1 MDEECRKLEKG
12 NEVAIDKNKLGIPKN
27 VFILGL
33 VSFFNDIASEM
44 IYPLVPI
51 FLTSILG
58 APVSIV
64 GLIEGIAESI
74 ASILKVISG
83 WMSDRLQKRKPFVV
97 SGYSLSAF
105 SKITFSLAYSWPVV
119 LLARF
124 IDRFGK
130 GTRTSARDA
139 LITESSEP
147 AKRGRAFG
155 FHRAMDTMGAVI
167 GPLLAILA
175 LRYLNENYRLIFL
188 LSFFPAF
195 IGVILLLFFVQ
206 EKKKELVSSA
216 GLQFKWRDL
225 DPSFKVF
232 LFISFIFALGNSSD
246 AFLILRAKQLGLSVT
261 MVMVLYVLFNFIYA
275 IFSLPAG
282 IISDKI
288 GPKKILLSGFLL
300 FAIIYLL
307 FGMITR
313 NLFLWLLFPFYG
325 IYMAL
330 TEGIGKAYISNLVP
344 QEKAGTA
351 FGIYQTT
358 IGVCTFF
365 ASWIAGL
372 LWSYVSISAPF
383 IFGSIM
389 AMSAAIFFYVFGKR
403 QNITKNS

>member
-1 MDEECRKLEKG
+1 MAIYKKLK
-12 NEVAIDKNKLGIPKN
+12 IPKN

-51 FLTSILG
+51 FLTSVLG
-58 APVSIV
+58 APVSVV

-83 WMSDRLQKRKPFVV
+83 WMSDKMQKRKPFVI

-105 SKITFSLAYSWPVV
+105 SKIIFSLAYSWPVV

-124 IDRFGK
+124 VDRFGK

-139 LITESSEP
+139 LITESSDSS
-147 AKRGRAFG
+147 ARGRTFG

-167 GPLLAILA
+167 GPLLAIVA
-175 LRYLNENYRLIFL
+175 MQILNENYRTIFL
-188 LSFFPAF
+188 LSFIPAF
-195 IGVILLLFFVQ
+195 IGVLLLFFFVK
-206 EKKKELVSSA
+206 EKDRKSKSTA
-216 GLQFKWRDL
+216 DFQFNWKSL

-232 LFISFIFALGNSSD
+232 LFISFIFALGNSSN
-246 AFLILRAKQLGLSVT
+246 AFLILRAQNLGLSVT
-261 MVMVLYVLFNFIYA
+261 MVMLAYVLFNFVYA
-275 IFSLPAG
+275 VFSLPAG

-288 GPKKILLSGFLL
+288 GPKKILLAGFLL
-300 FAIIYLL
+300 FAVIYLF
-307 FGMITR
+307 FGLITKSI
-313 NLFLWLLFPFYG
+313 FIWLLFPFYG

-330 TEGIGKAYISNLVP
+330 TEGIGKAYISNLIP
-344 QEKAGTA
+344 KEKAGTA

-358 IGVCTFF
+358 IGLCTFF

-383 IFGSIM
+383 IFGSVM
-389 AMSAAIFFYVFGKR
+389 AMLAALLFYVFGKR
-403 QNITKNS
+403 

>member
-1 MDEECRKLEKG
+1 MTIYKKLK
-12 NEVAIDKNKLGIPKN
+12 IPKN

-51 FLTSILG
+51 FLTSVLG

-74 ASILKVISG
+74 ASILKVVSG
-83 WMSDRLQKRKPFVV
+83 WMSDKLQRRMPFVV

-105 SKITFSLAYSWPVV
+105 SKIIFSLAYSWPVV

-139 LITESSEP
+139 LITESSE
-147 AKRGRAFG
+147 ASNRGRTFG
-155 FHRAMDTMGAVI
+155 FHRAMDTMGAVV

-175 LRYLNENYRLIFL
+175 LRNLNENYRLVFL
-188 LSFFPAF
+188 LSFIPAF
-195 IGVILLLFFVQ
+195 IGVILLFFFVK
-206 EKKKELVSSA
+206 EKKKKPISFTDF
-216 GLQFKWRDL
+216 QFNWRNL

-232 LFISFIFALGNSSD
+232 LFISFIFALGNSSN
-246 AFLILRAKQLGLSVT
+246 AFLILRAQNLGLSVT
-261 MVMVLYVLFNFIYA
+261 MVMLAYVLFNFVYA
-275 IFSLPAG
+275 VFSLPAG

-288 GPKKILLSGFLL
+288 GPKKILLAGFLL
-300 FAIIYLL
+300 FAVIYLF
-307 FGMITR
+307 FGLITKS
-313 NLFLWLLFPFYG
+313 LFLWLLFPLYG

-330 TEGIGKAYISNLVP
+330 TEGIGKAYISNLIP

-358 IGVCTFF
+358 IGLCTFF

-383 IFGSIM
+383 IFGSVM
-389 AMSAAIFFYVFGKR
+389 AMSAAFLFYFFGKEKK
-403 QNITKNS
+403 QK

>member
-1 MDEECRKLEKG
+1 MAIYKKLK
-12 NEVAIDKNKLGIPKN
+12 IPKN

-51 FLTSILG
+51 FLTSVLG
-58 APVSIV
+58 APVSVV

-83 WMSDRLQKRKPFVV
+83 WMSDKMQKRKPFVI

-105 SKITFSLAYSWPVV
+105 SKIIFSLAYSWPVV

-124 IDRFGK
+124 VDRFGK

-139 LITESSEP
+139 LITESSDSS
-147 AKRGRAFG
+147 ARGRTFG

-167 GPLLAILA
+167 GPLLAIVA
-175 LRYLNENYRLIFL
+175 MQILNENYRFIFL
-188 LSFFPAF
+188 LSFIPAF
-195 IGVILLLFFVQ
+195 IGVLLLFFFVK
-206 EKKKELVSSA
+206 EKDRKSKSTA
-216 GLQFKWRDL
+216 DFQFNWKSL

-232 LFISFIFALGNSSD
+232 LFISFIFALGNSSN
-246 AFLILRAKQLGLSVT
+246 AFLILRAQNLGLSVT
-261 MVMVLYVLFNFIYA
+261 MVMLAYVLFNFVYA
-275 IFSLPAG
+275 VFSLPAG

-288 GPKKILLSGFLL
+288 GPKKILLAGFLL
-300 FAIIYLL
+300 FAVIYLF
-307 FGMITR
+307 FGLITKSI
-313 NLFLWLLFPFYG
+313 FIWLLFPFYG

-330 TEGIGKAYISNLVP
+330 TEGIGKAYISNLIP
-344 QEKAGTA
+344 KEKAGTA

-358 IGVCTFF
+358 IGLCTFF

-383 IFGSIM
+383 IFGSVM
-389 AMSAAIFFYVFGKR
+389 AMLAALLFYVFGKR
-403 QNITKNS
+403 

>member
-1 MDEECRKLEKG
+1 MAIYKKLK
-12 NEVAIDKNKLGIPKN
+12 IPKN

-51 FLTSILG
+51 FLTSVLG
-58 APVSIV
+58 APVSVV

-83 WMSDRLQKRKPFVV
+83 WMSDKMQKRKPFVI

-105 SKITFSLAYSWPVV
+105 SKIIFSLAYSWPVV

-124 IDRFGK
+124 VDRFGK

-139 LITESSEP
+139 LITESSDSS
-147 AKRGRAFG
+147 ARGRTFG

-167 GPLLAILA
+167 GPLLAIVA
-175 LRYLNENYRLIFL
+175 MQILNENYRFIFL
-188 LSFFPAF
+188 LSFIPAF
-195 IGVILLLFFVQ
+195 IGVLLLFFFVK
-206 EKKKELVSSA
+206 EKDRKSKSTA
-216 GLQFKWRDL
+216 DFQFNWKTL

-232 LFISFIFALGNSSD
+232 LFISFIFALGNSSN
-246 AFLILRAKQLGLSVT
+246 AFLILRAQNLGLSVT
-261 MVMVLYVLFNFIYA
+261 MVMLAYVLFNFVYA
-275 IFSLPAG
+275 VFSLPAG

-288 GPKKILLSGFLL
+288 GPKKILLAGFLL
-300 FAIIYLL
+300 FAVIYLF
-307 FGMITR
+307 FGLITKSI
-313 NLFLWLLFPFYG
+313 FIWLLFPFYG

-330 TEGIGKAYISNLVP
+330 TEGIGKAYISNLIP
-344 QEKAGTA
+344 KEKAGTA

-358 IGVCTFF
+358 IGLCTFF

-383 IFGSIM
+383 IFGSVM
-389 AMSAAIFFYVFGKR
+389 AMLAALLFYVFGKR
-403 QNITKNS
+403 

>member
-1 MDEECRKLEKG
+1 MAIYKKLK
-12 NEVAIDKNKLGIPKN
+12 IPKN

-51 FLTSILG
+51 FLTSVLV
-58 APVSIV
+58 APVSVV

-83 WMSDRLQKRKPFVV
+83 WMSDKMQKRKPFVI

-105 SKITFSLAYSWPVV
+105 SKIIFSLAYSWPVV

-124 IDRFGK
+124 VDRFGK

-139 LITESSEP
+139 LITESSDSS
-147 AKRGRAFG
+147 ARGRTFG

-167 GPLLAILA
+167 GPLLAIVA
-175 LRYLNENYRLIFL
+175 MQILNENYRFIFL
-188 LSFFPAF
+188 LSFIPAF
-195 IGVILLLFFVQ
+195 IGVLLLFFFVK
-206 EKKKELVSSA
+206 EKDRKSKSTA
-216 GLQFKWRDL
+216 DFQFNWKSL

-232 LFISFIFALGNSSD
+232 LFISFIFALGNSSN
-246 AFLILRAKQLGLSVT
+246 AFLILRAQNLGLSVT
-261 MVMVLYVLFNFIYA
+261 MVMLAYVLFNFVYA
-275 IFSLPAG
+275 VFSLPAG

-288 GPKKILLSGFLL
+288 GPKKILLAGFLL
-300 FAIIYLL
+300 FAVIYLF
-307 FGMITR
+307 FGLITKSI
-313 NLFLWLLFPFYG
+313 FIWLLFPFYG

-330 TEGIGKAYISNLVP
+330 TEGIGKAYISNLIP
-344 QEKAGTA
+344 KEKAGTA

-358 IGVCTFF
+358 IGLCTFF

-383 IFGSIM
+383 IFGSVM
-389 AMSAAIFFYVFGKR
+389 AMLAALLFYVFGKR
-403 QNITKNS
+403 

>member
-1 MDEECRKLEKG
+1 MAIYKKLK
-12 NEVAIDKNKLGIPKN
+12 IPKN

-51 FLTSILG
+51 FLTSVLG
-58 APVSIV
+58 APVSVV

-83 WMSDRLQKRKPFVV
+83 WMSDKMQKRKPFVI

-105 SKITFSLAYSWPVV
+105 SKIIFSLAYSWPVV

-124 IDRFGK
+124 VDRFGK

-139 LITESSEP
+139 LITESSDSS
-147 AKRGRAFG
+147 ARGRTFG

-167 GPLLAILA
+167 GPLLAIVA
-175 LRYLNENYRLIFL
+175 MQILNENYRTIFL
-188 LSFFPAF
+188 LSFIPAF
-195 IGVILLLFFVQ
+195 IGVLLLFFFVK
-206 EKKKELVSSA
+206 EKDRKSKSTA
-216 GLQFKWRDL
+216 DFQFNWKTL

-232 LFISFIFALGNSSD
+232 LFISFIFALGNSSN
-246 AFLILRAKQLGLSVT
+246 AFLILRAQNLGLSVT
-261 MVMVLYVLFNFIYA
+261 MVMLAYVLFNFVYA
-275 IFSLPAG
+275 VFSLPAG

-288 GPKKILLSGFLL
+288 GPKKILLAGFLL
-300 FAIIYLL
+300 FAVIYLF
-307 FGMITR
+307 FGLITKSI
-313 NLFLWLLFPFYG
+313 FIWLLFPFYG

-330 TEGIGKAYISNLVP
+330 TEGIGKAYISNLIP
-344 QEKAGTA
+344 KEKAGTA

-358 IGVCTFF
+358 IGLCTFF

-383 IFGSIM
+383 IFGSVM
-389 AMSAAIFFYVFGKR
+389 AMLAALLFYVFGKR
-403 QNITKNS
+403 